1 MLENSTQH
9 NVRVCRKTPETLQN
23 SRNVFK
29 IYGILEK
36 IRNNSKEVQKNVI
49 NSTEF

>member
-1 MLENSTQH
+1 MQH
-9 NVRVCRKTPETLQN
+9 NVRVCRKTSETLQN

-29 IYGILEK
+29 IYGILEN
-36 IRNNSKEVQKNVI
+36 INNNSKEVQKNVI

>member
-1 MLENSTQH
+1 MQH
-9 NVRVCRKTPETLQN
+9 NVRVCRKIFETLHN
-23 SRNVFK
+23 SRNVCK
-29 IYGILEK
+29 IYGILEN